1 LEIGR
6 YIGAADFLLG
16 RPAPQPLFQFL
27 SKGKDNPTGV
37 AGQPVNRQ
45 TTLGL
50 PAADGAL
57 VALKKGG
64 DFLPG
69 VETVFRLGL
78 RRRYESSLWQNPTGA
93 TYRAHFGEVE
103 GGTPNIIN

>member
-1 LEIGR
+1 
-6 YIGAADFLLG
+6 
-16 RPAPQPLFQFL
+16 
-27 SKGKDNPTGV
+27 
-37 AGQPVNRQ
+37 VNRQ

-103 GGTPNIIN
+103 GGTPNIINQMAELRNESRKTKSVMDLEGQCRRFIEV